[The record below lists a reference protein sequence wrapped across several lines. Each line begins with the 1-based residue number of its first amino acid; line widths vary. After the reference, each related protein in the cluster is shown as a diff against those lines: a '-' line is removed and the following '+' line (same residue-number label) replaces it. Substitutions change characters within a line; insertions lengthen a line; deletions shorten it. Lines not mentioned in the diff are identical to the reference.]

1 MSADRDE
8 RADPLRQPPPA
19 DAQEQRQDETVVG
32 PAERV
37 SDAVPEASE
46 ADLAEQGVLVPPSDQ
61 ADLASSVRGDL
72 TAADALEQNQE
83 IPVPDE
89 DRRG

>member
-8 RADPLRQPPPA
+8 QADPLREPPPA

-61 ADLASSVRGDL
+61 TDLAGSVRGDL